1 MKHIVNAVYK
11 NSRLLYYIDN
21 LSAFAVPR
29 AIYHKRLDVL
39 LREPSSEALAR
50 AEYYNKLDAPFQLAP
65 EAAPL
70 PFNVFR
76 GQRNYRMD
84 LFRYVRYF
92 ERNVRLQY
100 QFGDVTQ
107 VPPTPTI
114 LKARP
119 IAGDHRNAVLFN
131 LNKVRHFV
139 FVKDRLRFEDK
150 LDKLV
155 WRGHAHQPRRKMF
168 LERYFDH
175 PRCDVGHAHRRK
187 KDNPWNRPYLNVHDQ
202 LKYKFVLSIEG
213 NDVATNLKWI
223 MSSHSLCFMTRPR
236 IETWYMEGR
245 LEAGRHYVEVKD
257 DYSDLEEKMDHYLT
271 HPHEAQFI
279 IRNANR
285 HVEQFLDPRTEDI
298 ASLLVLKK
306 YFELSGQL

>member
-1 MKHIVNAVYK
+1 MKHFVNAVYK

-29 AIYHKRLDVL
+29 AVCQKRLEALV
-39 LREPSSEALAR
+39 REPAPEAVAR
-50 AEYYNKLDAPFQLAP
+50 AEYCNKLDAPFQLAP

-70 PFNVFR
+70 QFNIFR
-76 GQRNYRMD
+76 RQRNYRMD
-84 LFRYVRYF
+84 LFRTVRYF
-92 ERNVRLQY
+92 DPSVRLLY

-139 FVKDRLRFEDK
+139 FVNDRLRFDEKRDT
-150 LDKLV
+150 LV
-155 WRGHAHQPRRKMF
+155 WRGHAHQPGRKKF

-187 KDNPWNRPYLNVHDQ
+187 KDNPWNRPYLSIHDQ
-202 LKYKFVLSIEG
+202 LQNKFVLSIEG

-223 MSSHSLCFMTRPR
+223 MSSNSLCVMTRPR
-236 IETWYMEGR
+236 METWYMEGR

-271 HPHEAQFI
+271 HPDEAAFI
-279 IRNANR
+279 INNAHR
-285 HVEQFLDPRTEDI
+285 YVEQFLDPRTEEI
-298 ASLLVLKK
+298 VSLLVLKK
-306 YFELSGQL
+306 YLELSGQR